1 MAIIEHM
8 TSETIILANIFKFVW
23 MSLLFEL
30 GLLCPIIDRD
40 CGDKDFFHTESI
52 TKNTK
57 K

>member
-1 MAIIEHM
+1 M